1 MGATARKPE
10 RLLLALAAVVGA
22 MVMAGCSTG
31 GPPPGASASGGP
43 LPASTSS
50 PPPGTGGWP
59 SKPFTDA
66 ELAAIINGVAQA
78 RNLPMAA
85 AQDSTRLR
93 SGAAGGSFPLVSTEA
108 TPGECSVFVPENP
121 FVRWADKAA
130 SFAEGGIPVAGGQQ
144 GPASTIMIVLRS
156 AEDIA
161 KADFDYTEDLGSR
174 CSHFGLVTT
183 ESGRP
188 SAYAVQLLAAPP
200 VAERQHGYMQSSEP
214 KGPGDYGSV
223 GLRVLAGTLS
233 ITLNLAVAGLDSDA
247 DAKPALDS
255 MAALARDLIT
265 EAGKGA
271 PSVAPVPANTLTAEQ
286 LVELF
291 KGTTGP
297 NGEPAT
303 LGGASVL
310 GPPPGFTPGTPSK
323 EPEAP
328 CTFDDEAYFGSLS
341 GAVMGQGQIQGPGK
355 IDYSDFTVISM
366 PEAASRPYPFDAR
379 AEGLRSCAGIQ
390 EEVPGGAS
398 RQWSPVIQLSPG
410 PAADA
415 SYAVA
420 YQLPDGT
427 GEWHVRSGA
436 RRGTLS
442 IEAES
447 RTLSQAETQAKADAL
462 AAFFGNAF
470 ARAGV

>member
-1 MGATARKPE
+1 M
-10 RLLLALAAVVGA
+10 LAAVAGA
-22 MVMAGCSTG
+22 MVLAGCSAG
-31 GPPPGASASGGP
+31 GPAPGASPSNTP
-43 LPASTSS
+43 LPASSS
-50 PPPGTGGWP
+50 PPPAGTGGWP
-59 SKPFTDA
+59 SQPFTDA
-66 ELAAIINGVAQA
+66 ELAAIIIGVAQA

-85 AQDSTRLR
+85 AQDPTRLR
-93 SGAAGGSFPLVSTEA
+93 SGAASGSFPSVSTET
-108 TPGECSVFVPENP
+108 TPGECLAFVPENP
-121 FVRWADKAA
+121 FVRWADKAV

-144 GPASTIMIVLRS
+144 GPASTIMITLRS
-156 AEDIA
+156 AEGIA
-161 KADFDYTEDLGSR
+161 KADFGYPEDLVSR

-200 VAERQHGYMQSSEP
+200 VAERQYGYRQSPEP

-223 GLRVLAGTLS
+223 GLRALAGTLS
-233 ITLNLAVAGLDSDA
+233 ITLTLAVAGLDSDA
-247 DAKPALDS
+247 DAQPALHS
-255 MAALARDLIT
+255 MAALAKDLIT

-271 PSVAPVPANTLTAEQ
+271 PSVVPVPANSLTAEQ

-291 KGTTGP
+291 KGITGP

-310 GPPPGFTPGTPSK
+310 GPPPGITPGTSSR

-328 CTFDDEAYFGSLS
+328 CTFSDEAYFGSLS

-355 IDYSDFTVISM
+355 IDYSDFAVVSM
-366 PEAASRPYPFDAR
+366 PGAASRPYPFDAR
-379 AEGLRSCAGIQ
+379 AEGVRSCAGIQ

-410 PAADA
+410 PAADS
-415 SYAVA
+415 SYALA

-442 IEAES
+442 VEAES
-447 RTLSQAETQAKADAL
+447 RTLSQAETQAKADGL
-462 AAFFGNAF
+462 AAFFGNVF
-470 ARAGV
+470 SRAGV